1 MASNPE
7 IPQTL
12 KKLAAMLQL
21 RQRQT
26 TRAYNLLLTSDITLT
41 PTALQNICGSS
52 SWSEFRSYI
61 RTLGQSDQLA
71 VLSHYIDQQTYLP
84 GYKALAR
91 LIKNGYFST
100 ILTTNLDSMLEDA
113 LVEEG
118 LRPTLLQTLIVGRD
132 NPEHI
137 ARSLDNHTN
146 GVRIIKLHGSLR
158 EGVLPRQ
165 FPDIFELPR
174 DIRDSLTH
182 YINQDIVIIGSIRND
197 NDIVRALSGRSGP
210 SIYYALPQTPSSD
223 DDVVKALIAREKT
236 PEAFMITGSCGQF
249 NPFFVTLESTIV
261 AQPSTTQSDSSP
273 DHATS
278 KAEQNIQAE
287 TLSSADDQRLT
298 ADVLII
304 TTTEVEAASVLNLI
318 PENTQR
324 YIRDKT
330 YYDLGT
336 IGGART
342 FMVQSEMGSGGPGGS
357 LLTVAEGIRA
367 LTPSA
372 IIMVGIAF
380 GYDATK
386 QRIGDILV
394 SQQIVAY
401 DLQRVGTAA
410 DGTADVL
417 VRGDRSTA
425 SIRLLDRFKS
435 GRRNWPRSPR
445 VRFGL
450 ILSGE
455 KLVDNLDYREQLR
468 TYEPEA
474 IGGEMEGIGLYAA
487 AQRFK
492 VDWLLVKAICD
503 WADGNKHQ
511 NKSKRQ
517 KQAADNAARFTLHVI
532 RQGGLP

>member
-1 MASNPE
+1 MESNPE

-12 KKLAAMLQL
+12 KKLAALLHL
-21 RQRQT
+21 RQKQT
-26 TRAYNLLLTSDITLT
+26 MRAYNLLLTSDITFT
-41 PTALQNICGSS
+41 PAVLRNICGSPG
-52 SWSEFRSYI
+52 WSEFRTYI

-71 VLSHYIDQQTYLP
+71 LLSHYIDQQASLP
-84 GYKALAR
+84 GYRALAR

-113 LVEEG
+113 LLAEG
-118 LRPTLLQTLIVGRD
+118 VLPTRFQTLIVGRD

-137 ARSLDNHTN
+137 ARSLDSNTN

-165 FPDIFELPR
+165 FPDIFELPG

-197 NDIVRALSGRSGP
+197 NDIVRALSGHSGP

-236 PEAFMITGSCGQF
+236 PEAFMITGPYGQF
-249 NPFFVTLESTIV
+249 NPFFATLESTIA
-261 AQPSTTQSDSSP
+261 AQPSTTQPGPSP
-273 DHATS
+273 DNPTS
-278 KAEQNIQAE
+278 RAQSAIQAASLSAANEQN
-287 TLSSADDQRLT
+287 LT
-298 ADVLII
+298 ADVLIV
-304 TTTEVEAASVLNLI
+304 TTTEVEAASVLSLI
-318 PENTQR
+318 PESNLR
-324 YIRDKT
+324 FIKDKT

-336 IGGART
+336 LGRART
-342 FMVQSEMGSGGPGGS
+342 FMVQSEMGSGGLGGS
-357 LLTVAEGIRA
+357 LLTVTEGIRA
-367 LTPSA
+367 LSPSA
-372 IIMVGIAF
+372 LIMVGIAF
-380 GYDATK
+380 GCDPAK

-425 SIRLLDRFKS
+425 STRLLDRFRSGLKS
-435 GRRNWPRSPR
+435 WSKVPQ

-450 ILSGE
+450 ILSGA

-468 TYEPEA
+468 AFEPEA
-474 IGGEMEGIGLYAA
+474 LGGEMEGAGLYAA
-487 AQRFK
+487 AQRYK
-492 VDWLLVKAICD
+492 IDWILVKAICD
-503 WADGNKHQ
+503 WADGNKDQ
-511 NKSKRQ
+511 KKSKRQ